1 MEKNLGEVIEE
12 ISAEGKTGILS
23 ISVKNDNCL
32 FKVFFR
38 NGNVYH
44 ITHGTCRDSECLY
57 KIPALDMDAG
67 FFMSGAQVD
76 IKTVDI
82 PGTQDII
89 KEAKNSQKMVNW
101 GAQSM
106 GRSEKVQDKGAARSV
121 VDNGIIGTLEEELLN
136 IAGPVANMV
145 LESVYGACNLKKDG
159 PISGVEFKRLVQ
171 MISEKLPD
179 EQKTVFMMKF
189 ADYL

>member
-38 NGNVYH
+38 NGNIYH

-67 FFMSGAQVD
+67 FFMSGAQVE
-76 IKTVDI
+76 IKNADMPV
-82 PGTQDII
+82 TQDII
-89 KEAKNSQKMVNW
+89 KEAKNDSYRISTNLPMH
-101 GAQSM
+101 SHF
-106 GRSEKVQDKGAARSV
+106 
-121 VDNGIIGTLEEELLN
+121 ITLL
-136 IAGPVANMV
+136 
-145 LESVYGACNLKKDG
+145 
-159 PISGVEFKRLVQ
+159 
-171 MISEKLPD
+171 
-179 EQKTVFMMKF
+179 
-189 ADYL
+189 